1 MSKITSRN
9 CCPGIIRPACKRDT
23 AYLSPDNE
31 KYSFSCRALASACS
45 GVDYHVEVA
54 KNFYSV
60 PHSLIKQTFW
70 ARITERSVEIFHK
83 GTSVATHACS
93 VP

>member
-1 MSKITSRN
+1 M
-9 CCPGIIRPACKRDT
+9 KRSIL
-23 AYLSPDNE
+23 LSPDNE

-70 ARITERSVEIFHK
+70 ARITVS
-83 GTSVATHACS
+83 G
-93 VP
+93 VPLAHSDETGH